1 MVWSVEHRVFIVRQ
15 FFKNGESFVQT
26 QRDFRTHYQIPHRGA
41 IPGRNTILKWV
52 TTFKRAGNVLKC
64 KPQGRNRTMRTPEN
78 IERVRVDTMWS
89 ANRSVR
95 LRAASLGMHK
105 STVRRILR
113 NDLSF
118 HPYKIQVC
126 QELLPGN
133 YQQRVNFSQLMI
145 ELMDNNDEMILFM
158 SDEAHFHLSG
168 YVNKR
173 NCRYWS
179 PTNPEILHQDPLHS
193 PKVTV
198 WCAVSP
204 TTIIGHY
211 FLQDDAGQTKTSNA
225 NRYVDMLTNFF
236 FLELRRRRVS
246 LRRTWFQQDEA
257 TSHTARISIEVL
269 RQKFPGRL
277 ISRFGDIPW
286 PPRSPDLTSCDFFL
300 WGYLKSKV
308 YINIREHFMN

>member
-1 MVWSVEHRVFIVRQ
+1 
-15 FFKNGESFVQT
+15 
-26 QRDFRTHYQIPHRGA
+26 
-41 IPGRNTILKWV
+41 
-52 TTFKRAGNVLKC
+52 
-64 KPQGRNRTMRTPEN
+64 MRTPKN
-78 IERVRVDTMWS
+78 IERLRVDTLRS
-89 ANRSVR
+89 PNRSVR

-145 ELMDNNDEMILFM
+145 ELMGNNDEMILFM
-158 SDEAHFHLSG
+158 SDEAHFHLSAF
-168 YVNKR
+168 VKKQ

-198 WCAVSP
+198 WCAVRS
-204 TTIIGHY
+204 TTIIGPY
-211 FLQDDAGQTKTSNA
+211 FFQDDAGRTTTVNA

-236 FLELRRRRVS
+236 FAKFAVGVSISGELGFNKMKPNPTQ
-246 LRRTWFQQDEA
+246 LGFQW
-257 TSHTARISIEVL
+257 
-269 RQKFPGRL
+269 KFCVKN
-277 ISRFGDIPW
+277 SQAD
-286 PPRSPDLTSCDFFL
+286 
-300 WGYLKSKV
+300 
-308 YINIREHFMN
+308 